1 MKKFLVAAAALTLM
15 CGSAF
20 AQTSTGQAAPH
31 HSMTKPSMTH
41 GSTHKGSM
49 SRGTVGM
56 SRGTKTNRMNPDAS
70 GQGGSGPGSDQGG
83 SRVSPNNMK

>member
-1 MKKFLVAAAALTLM
+1 MKKFLVAAALTLM

-20 AQTSTGQAAPH
+20 AQTSTGHAARH
-31 HSMTKPSMTH
+31 HTMTKPSMTH

-49 SRGTVGM
+49 NRGTVGM
-56 SRGTKTNRMNPDAS
+56 SRGTRTNPDAS

-83 SRVSPNNMK
+83 TRVSPNNMK